1 MKKIVI
7 ACRAYYPDVAG
18 GGEIST
24 RVLAEQLA
32 SVGYNVEVLAIG
44 NETYTNVQNGI
55 KINRIKYRNI
65 YWSYN
70 NKTISVMK
78 KLIWHSLDC
87 NNFLIGEMISNVLKE
102 IKPDI
107 LITSTIEELSSII
120 WKVAK
125 SQGIRVMHILR
136 SYSLICVNA
145 NMFKK
150 DNCEKICTTCKPF
163 SILKKEN
170 SKYVDDV
177 IGISEFILN
186 VHLTYG
192 YFKNARS
199 HVIYNMCMDEILLE
213 RNYNGFR
220 ENKITIGY
228 LGRIHKTKGI
238 ELIVEAV
245 SGLSDSYKN
254 NILIKIAGNGDEDYI
269 SELANLANAKNIKC
283 SFEGVIPANQLL
295 DQIDLLIVPSKWN
308 EPFGRV
314 VIESLGRRVPVAA
327 KRVGGIPELLNDNED
342 FLFNTIEELTTIIMS
357 YVNKSINF
365 NFNLSRFENKR
376 IINDWTKILGG
387 LGA

>member
-107 LITSTIEELSSII
+107 LITSTIEDLSSII

-163 SILKKEN
+163 SILKK
-170 SKYVDDV
+170 
-177 IGISEFILN
+177 IQ
-186 VHLTYG
+186 
-192 YFKNARS
+192 
-199 HVIYNMCMDEILLE
+199 NMLM
-213 RNYNGFR
+213 
-220 ENKITIGY
+220 
-228 LGRIHKTKGI
+228 
-238 ELIVEAV
+238 
-245 SGLSDSYKN
+245 
-254 NILIKIAGNGDEDYI
+254 
-269 SELANLANAKNIKC
+269 
-283 SFEGVIPANQLL
+283 
-295 DQIDLLIVPSKWN
+295 
-308 EPFGRV
+308 
-314 VIESLGRRVPVAA
+314 
-327 KRVGGIPELLNDNED
+327 
-342 FLFNTIEELTTIIMS
+342 M
-357 YVNKSINF
+357 
-365 NFNLSRFENKR
+365 
-376 IINDWTKILGG
+376 
-387 LGA
+387 